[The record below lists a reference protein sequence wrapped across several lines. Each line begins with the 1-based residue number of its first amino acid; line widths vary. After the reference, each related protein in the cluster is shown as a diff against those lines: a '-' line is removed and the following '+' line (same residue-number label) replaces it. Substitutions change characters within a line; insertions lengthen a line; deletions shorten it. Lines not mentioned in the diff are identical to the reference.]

1 MTVDEIYS
9 DLSRQIKEWKAYNI
23 CDNEIIKM
31 GDKYLKDILQ
41 KCSLLERQ
49 QFFLSINRDNKLRE
63 LFGEKTNN
71 I

>member
-9 DLSRQIKEWKAYNI
+9 DLSRQII